1 MTLGKIRERH
11 LWEAI
16 VTDQIDDYISD
27 LLDNINIDQDDEDLF
42 TEEFI

>member
-1 MTLGKIRERH
+1 MLNFSIF
-11 LWEAI
+11 L
-16 VTDQIDDYISD
+16 IDDYISD